1 MKEAFILITIVLVLI
16 FTGVY
21 MGTIAKKCE
30 VCEIQ
35 PTAREKCE
43 RTFNKFNQETVEQCI
58 SLLRELEQ

>member
-1 MKEAFILITIVLVLI
+1 MKETFILIVIALVLI

-43 RTFNKFNQETVEQCI
+43 KKFNKFSRGTVEQCV
-58 SLLRELEQ
+58 SLLEELEK